1 MISEEK
7 RNGMYQLIDDI
18 QSGRVLPC
26 CEFCRHYGRTLR
38 KKDNNAVELTLYCRL
53 SGEGKGQRDLC
64 DSFQG
69 KDASWEEENKSINEY
84 LQRYIQPLEY
94 NGIISK
100 VLEGLHPQQIVLYT
114 VEKILDREVRIHI
127 NMEHETHFIS
137 LFVDCKIGEIEG
149 QTWIQT
155 CIPSPARC
163 GEAYGT
169 LLENCIND
177 ALAEFKEFC
186 KRKNA

>member
-1 MISEEK
+1 MSNRILKYEIPVATEFTLQ
-7 RNGMYQLIDDI
+7 MHQ
-18 QSGRVLPC
+18 QSR
-26 CEFCRHYGRTLR
+26 
-38 KKDNNAVELTLYCRL
+38 
-53 SGEGKGQRDLC
+53 
-64 DSFQG
+64 
-69 KDASWEEENKSINEY
+69 
-84 LQRYIQPLEY
+84 LEY

-114 VEKILDREVRIHI
+114 AEKILDREVRIHI

-186 KRKNA
+186 KRKE